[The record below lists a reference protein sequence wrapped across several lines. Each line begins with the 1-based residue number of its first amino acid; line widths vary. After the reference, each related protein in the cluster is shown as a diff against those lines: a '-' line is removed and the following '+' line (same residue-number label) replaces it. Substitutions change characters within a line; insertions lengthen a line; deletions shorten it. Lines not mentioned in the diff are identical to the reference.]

1 MNGDSARRAL
11 PPGIELAWGLHEHP
25 RRGPK
30 PGLSLERI
38 VSAGIKVAL
47 TEGLGSVSMGRVAGE
62 LGVGTMSLYRYVPA
76 KDFLLELMVD
86 AAIGPPPLQEL
97 AEGDW
102 QARLGAWARGVRATY
117 RRHPWA
123 LRVPI
128 SAPPIGPNNVAWLE
142 AALEALAA
150 TRLSEPEK
158 LSTVLLLSFFVRS
171 EVTLAADIA
180 AASAGAPAGFGY
192 GSLLAMLTDAAHFP
206 ALHQAIAAGAFE
218 DDDDPDGYFEYGL
231 ARIIDGVARL
241 ATFRRPGPASGRA
254 ARDVGKR
261 HPTH

>member
-1 MNGDSARRAL
+1 MNEDAGRRAL
-11 PPGIELAWGLHEHP
+11 PPSIELAWGLHEHA

-38 VSAGIKVAL
+38 VGAGIKVAM
-47 TEGLGSVSMGRVAGE
+47 TEGLGSVSMGRVAAE

-76 KDFLLELMVD
+76 KDDLLELMVD
-86 AAIGPPPLQEL
+86 TAIGPPPMAEL

-102 QARLGAWARGVRATY
+102 QARLGAWARRVRACY
-117 RRHPWA
+117 GRHPWA

-142 AALEALAA
+142 AALQALAA

-192 GSLLAMLTDAAHFP
+192 GALLAMLTDAARFP
-206 ALHQAIAAGAFE
+206 ALHQAMAAGAFDE
-218 DDDDPDGYFEYGL
+218 DDDPDGYFDYGL
-231 ARIIDGVARL
+231 ARIIDGVERLDSARRHQPRP
-241 ATFRRPGPASGRA
+241 RRRTVDRGEGHTSG
-254 ARDVGKR
+254 
-261 HPTH
+261 